1 MKSRVNYP
9 EFTRGEARKAV
20 ADAVKKTADLH
31 VGSLLLALYETN
43 GIGTKRGSEMLDN
56 YAEWLIY
63 FADAVHD
70 GADEHLLRRRLEE
83 RGLLEAFRQLNKE

>member
-9 EFTRGEARKAV
+9 ELTRGEARKAI

-43 GIGTKRGSEMLDN
+43 GIGSKRGSEMLDN

-70 GADEHLLRRRLEE
+70 GADEFFLRRRLEE
-83 RGLLEAFRQLNKE
+83 RGLLETFHQLSKE